1 MLGIHH
7 FRNVK
12 VLFFII
18 LLNTALIADASTVS
32 LKGTSEFEIK
42 KIDRKS
48 YSSIDVYNKLGCIKS
63 IFINSDKLSKDI
75 EIKGYSLEEIHE
87 LNIVEKG
94 SISGKSDLYSKER
107 SYPKLISVYKDIY
120 IGNVSIINE
129 NGIAKHII
137 NLNINN
143 NSYLIL
149 KNISNIK
156 KLNILYSNKNKFE
169 KIFNIK
175 YKPIDISEQ
184 KEIIKF
190 EKEIEVI
197 GIFVTRKNNKK
208 DYFMEYEVITPKLM
222 SKKSKEIKE
231 IIRIQLEE
239 LEKIN
244 INGIRFIRIEVNN
257 NNECIETITNMK
269 LNE

>member
-12 VLFFII
+12 IFIFIVLINI
-18 LLNTALIADASTVS
+18 ALIVDASTVS
-32 LKGTSEFEIK
+32 LKGTSEFDIN
-42 KIDRKS
+42 KIDRKN

-63 IFINSDKLSKDI
+63 IFINSDKFSKDI

-149 KNISNIK
+149 KNISNIEK
-156 KLNILYSNKNKFE
+156 INILYSNKNKFK

-208 DYFMEYEVITPKLM
+208 DYFMEYEVITPKLI
-222 SKKSKEIKE
+222 SKKPKE
-231 IIRIQLEE
+231 IIRIQLEK

-257 NNECIETITNMK
+257 NNECIESITNMK

>member
-12 VLFFII
+12 ILIFIVLINI
-18 LLNTALIADASTVS
+18 ALIVDASTVS
-32 LKGTSEFEIK
+32 LKGTSEFEIN
-42 KIDRKS
+42 KIDRKN

-75 EIKGYSLEEIHE
+75 EIKGYSLEEIYE
-87 LNIVEKG
+87 LNIEGKG
-94 SISGKSDLYSKER
+94 SISGKSEHYSKER
-107 SYPKLISVYKDIY
+107 SYTRLISVYKDIY
-120 IGNVSIINE
+120 MGNISIINE

-143 NSYLIL
+143 NSSLIL
-149 KNISNIK
+149 KKISNIK
-156 KLNILYSNKNKFE
+156 KVNILYSNKNKLE

-184 KEIIKF
+184 KKIIKF
-190 EKEIEVI
+190 EKDIEVI
-197 GIFVTRKNNKK
+197 GIFVTRENNKK
-208 DYFMEYEVITPKLM
+208 DYYMEYEVIQAKTI
-222 SKKSKEIKE
+222 SKKPKE

-257 NNECIETITNMK
+257 SECIETITNMK